1 MAKRSVDF
9 FFSVGFHA
17 WDVAAAK
24 VILNES
30 GGVMVG
36 YRKPKDIKEDVS
48 IFDEPYDICQRKV
61 LCMRGTI
68 EGKKFQND
76 ILKEIRDK
84 LTDIDFESE

>member
-1 MAKRSVDF
+1 MAKGSDDF

-36 YRKPKDIKEDVS
+36 YRKTKDIKEDIS
-48 IFDEPYDICQRKV
+48 ICDERYDICQRKV
-61 LCMRGTI
+61 LSWEELLKEKNFRMI
-68 EGKKFQND
+68 FWKKF
-76 ILKEIRDK
+76 EIN
-84 LTDIDFESE
+84 